1 MTLLLF
7 VDEEHV
13 DRWCTEQSIAKGA
26 VVPLE
31 QVWRLAG
38 PWYGN
43 RLDEDWE
50 PRTADTMQKLLTD
63 AGLTGDFWR
72 VV

>member
-1 MTLLLF
+1 
-7 VDEEHV
+7 
-13 DRWCTEQSIAKGA
+13 
-26 VVPLE
+26 VPLE

-38 PWYGN
+38 PWYED
-43 RLDEDWE
+43 RLDEDWQ
-50 PRTADTMQKLLTD
+50 PRKPDAMQRLLAG